1 MKNDLRTKILASKPT
16 MVEPVDVPA
25 WGVTVY
31 VKELTLAER
40 DKFEAGQV
48 RRNADG
54 TAFLDTVGLKARLV
68 ALTACDENGDL
79 IFDESDVDSIM
90 GLGAAG
96 QGAGSRGAPPCRAS
110 DRRGPGP
117 DHARG
122 NPAGPGRGLV
132 LGVCFSLYPWI
143 TAFCPP
149 R

>member
-96 QGAGSRGAPPCRAS
+96 VEVVFTVAQRVNKMRKE
-110 DRRGPGP
+110 DQTNPG
-117 DHARG
+117 
-122 NPAGPGRGLV
+122 N
-132 LGVCFSLYPWI
+132 
-143 TAFCPP
+143 
-149 R
+149 